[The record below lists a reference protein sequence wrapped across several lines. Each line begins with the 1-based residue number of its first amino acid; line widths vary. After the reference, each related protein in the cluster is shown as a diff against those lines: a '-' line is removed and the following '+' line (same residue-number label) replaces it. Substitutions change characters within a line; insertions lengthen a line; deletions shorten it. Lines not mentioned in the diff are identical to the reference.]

1 MRVFLFTALVSL
13 LAPALFSQTIEW
25 EEAPQF
31 EIALNGKVDFS
42 ARAYQPTASKPYM
55 LLFID
60 NVKTPLLLELS
71 TKKVTEL
78 SATAVVAGREYT
90 VTSKGIPAGKP
101 VGNYTLKAGAT
112 VFQYRGK
119 SVSLRMKDALVGEVP
134 LGVLLAHSP
143 DYTMLRNA
151 YKVKKAPLAFIKAYA
166 KPVKI
171 VVMFA
176 TWCPT
181 CKRVVPR
188 LLRILQDAANPNI
201 SARYIGIA
209 MGGSEPQK
217 ELNEFGHDYPAFIV
231 FKNGKEVGR
240 LVGEPTVTIEEY
252 LVNLLKK

>member
-1 MRVFLFTALVSL
+1 MRGFL
-13 LAPALFSQTIEW
+13 LAALAFLLSPALFSQNLEW

-31 EIALNGKVDFS
+31 EVELNGKADFS
-42 ARAYQPTASKPYM
+42 ARAYQPTASKPFM
-55 LLFID
+55 LLFVD
-60 NVKTPLLLELS
+60 NVKTPILLDLS

-78 SATAVVAGREYT
+78 ATKDVIPGREYT

-101 VGNYTLKAGAT
+101 VGSYALKGGAT
-112 VFQYRGK
+112 VFPYRGK
-119 SVSLRMKDALVGEVP
+119 TVALRMKDALVGEVP

-143 DYTMLRNA
+143 VYTILRNA
-151 YKVKKAPLAFIKAYA
+151 YKVKKAPLAFIAAYA

-181 CKRVVPR
+181 CKRVVPHF
-188 LLRILQDAANPNI
+188 LRILQDAANPNI
-201 SARYIGIA
+201 SVRYIGIA

-240 LVGEPTVTIEEY
+240 LVGEPTVSIEEY